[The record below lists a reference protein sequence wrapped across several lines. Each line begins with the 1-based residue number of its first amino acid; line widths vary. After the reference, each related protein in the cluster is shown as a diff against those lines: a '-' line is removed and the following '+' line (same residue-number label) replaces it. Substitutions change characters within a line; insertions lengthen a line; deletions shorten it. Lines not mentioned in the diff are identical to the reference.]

1 MDKPSGHDNSAC
13 ARVWQ
18 VLRMAHD
25 RIERR
30 LSAAFAEIDLTITDF
45 DVLLYLH
52 SHSCEGVRIGSILE
66 SVALSQPA
74 LSRLIAR
81 LVDRGLILRSG
92 SEADGRAIQVSLSD
106 DGRARFLTGNRCT
119 QRDHPRCSVHSI
131 HLSRTRSAP
140 SGALPHHLLSA
151 SAPGNSSCSRHLN
164 EQKPLLQSWA

>member
-1 MDKPSGHDNSAC
+1 MDEPSRHDNSAC

-106 DGRARFLTGNRCT
+106 AGRARTS
-119 QRDHPRCSVHSI
+119 QAIDVHNAII
-131 HLSRTRSAP
+131 HDVLSTRFTSQEQEALLQGLSRITR
-140 SGALPHHLLSA
+140 
-151 SAPGNSSCSRHLN
+151 
-164 EQKPLLQSWA
+164 